1 MILRDAIYAIIVL
14 IEFWC
19 RRKML
24 LETRMF
30 DDEAETLI
38 MISIILLGRV
48 CNCKLQSACVMRPL
62 LGQNCLL
69 IEFISHQAFRLI
81 I

>member
-1 MILRDAIYAIIVL
+1 
-14 IEFWC
+14 
-19 RRKML
+19 
-24 LETRMF
+24 MF

-69 IEFISHQAFRLI
+69 IEFISHQAFRLRI
-81 I
+81 